1 MPVIRED
8 LHPPVIISPRGIDEF
23 EKEEIKKSMS
33 VVKNKLNKWHDW
45 LVDYVPKPFK
55 NAVGKTFSRVKSSI
69 LGLYDGAKNA
79 LKGGVGNQKQAED
92 NTDLTTHENEGSPGD
107 NYIWVEMPFNNL
119 MRKFFEA
126 SDINDLIQ
134 RMLAYIKT
142 QPRKS

>member
-1 MPVIRED
+1 M
-8 LHPPVIISPRGIDEF
+8 
-23 EKEEIKKSMS
+23 
-33 VVKNKLNKWHDW
+33 VKNKLNKWHDW

-134 RMLAYIKT
+134 HMLAYITT